1 MTNHSRGNRET
12 PLTVDAI
19 RDASD
24 LPGRQEIE
32 ITVGPWWR
40 RRTYVAV
47 GYVSAYMTGGIP
59 LGRLQITAVPEREME
74 RQRKQCSNNQEETC
88 P

>member
-1 MTNHSRGNRET
+1 MANHSRGNCET

-19 RDASD
+19 RNASD

-47 GYVSAYMTGGIP
+47 GYVSAYTFGGIP
-59 LGRLQITAVPEREME
+59 LGRMKITAVPERDLAH
-74 RQRKQCSNNQEETC
+74 QCRDCRAQEGPE
-88 P
+88 